1 MIGPALLVALL
12 TGAAV
17 AAPVTAF
24 TAGVHDE
31 GSAFTVL
38 FRLVLIPMTL
48 FSGTFFPIDRL
59 PEWVQP
65 ITWVSPL
72 WHGTEL
78 ARAAASATPRSAVGR
93 RCRPS
98 VTRRSSWRWWSAAR
112 RWPSRASGRG
122 CTGE

>member
-1 MIGPALLVALL
+1 VRSAGVGTALLVALL

-65 ITWVSPL
+65 VTWASPL

-78 ARAAASATPRSAVGR
+78 ARAAALGGGAALPALGHAAVLVALVVGG
-93 RCRPS
+93 
-98 VTRRSSWRWWSAAR
+98 SAAAVARFR
-112 RWPSRASGRG
+112 RRLYR
-122 CTGE
+122 